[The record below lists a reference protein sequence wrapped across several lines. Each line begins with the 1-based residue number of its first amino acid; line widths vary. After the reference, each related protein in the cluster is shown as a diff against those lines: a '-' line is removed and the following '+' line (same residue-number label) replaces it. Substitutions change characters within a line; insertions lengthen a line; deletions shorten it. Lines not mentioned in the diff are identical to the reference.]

1 VSAEWSEALTASF
14 IVVAAFLC
22 AAAGIGL
29 LRFPDVLSRLHAAT
43 KPQILGLG
51 LIVVDV
57 AVSNVSLGTVAFAIA
72 ILFFQGLTAPISAHM
87 VGRAAYRGDHL
98 RRDLIVTD
106 ELADAVR
113 RADARSEGRREGG
126 EPMNDPIDANDPLDA
141 HDPMDAEESRDPDA
155 DSADDAPADGSA
167 R

>member
-1 VSAEWSEALTASF
+1 MSAEWSEAITATF

-22 AAAGIGL
+22 GAAGIGL
-29 LRFPDVLSRLHAAT
+29 LRLPDVLSRLHAAT

-57 AVSNVSLGTVAFAIA
+57 AVSNVSLATIAFAIA

-98 RRDLIVTD
+98 RRDLLVTD
-106 ELADAVR
+106 ELAEAVR
-113 RADARSEGRREGG
+113 RADERSARRTEEPDEDDARPDDGRR
-126 EPMNDPIDANDPLDA
+126 D
-141 HDPMDAEESRDPDA
+141 
-155 DSADDAPADGSA
+155 DGSPT
-167 R
+167 RD

>member
-1 VSAEWSEALTASF
+1 MSAEWSEAVTATF

-22 AAAGIGL
+22 GAAGIGL

-51 LIVVDV
+51 LIVIDV
-57 AVSNVSLGTVAFAIA
+57 AVSNLSIATVALAIA

-98 RRDLIVTD
+98 RRDLLVTD
-106 ELADAVR
+106 ELADAVS
-113 RADARSEGRREGG
+113 RADARAVGGDDAAGGTSPGDGPPGR
-126 EPMNDPIDANDPLDA
+126 A
-141 HDPMDAEESRDPDA
+141 DAER
-155 DSADDAPADGSA
+155 
-167 R
+167 

>member
-106 ELADAVR
+106 DLADAVR
-113 RADARSEGRREGG
+113 RADARSEGGRDGG
-126 EPMNDPIDANDPLDA
+126 DSANDPAD
-141 HDPMDAEESRDPDA
+141 DP
-155 DSADDAPADGSA
+155 DDAPSGDSA

>member
-1 VSAEWSEALTASF
+1 MSAELSEGLTAAF

-22 AAAGIGL
+22 AAAGVGL

-57 AVSNVSLGTVAFAIA
+57 AVSNADLGTIAFAIA

-98 RRDLIVTD
+98 RRDLLVTD
-106 ELADAVR
+106 ELADAVQ
-113 RADARSEGRREGG
+113 RADARTQK
-126 EPMNDPIDANDPLDA
+126 
-141 HDPMDAEESRDPDA
+141 DAESQNDDDPQKDTDPQKDSESQKDPVTTE
-155 DSADDAPADGSA
+155 ADDDRS
-167 R
+167 

>member
-1 VSAEWSEALTASF
+1 MSAEWGEAITASF

-22 AAAGIGL
+22 GAAGIGL
-29 LRFPDVLSRLHAAT
+29 VRLPDVLSRLHAAT

-57 AVSNVSLGTVAFAIA
+57 ALSNVSLATIAFAVA

-98 RRDLIVTD
+98 RRDLLVTD
-106 ELADAVR
+106 QLADAVA
-113 RADARSEGRREGG
+113 RADERE
-126 EPMNDPIDANDPLDA
+126 L
-141 HDPMDAEESRDPDA
+141 RQDA
-155 DSADDAPADGSA
+155 DGGDAPRGVTDDGASDGDT
-167 R
+167 RER

>member
-1 VSAEWSEALTASF
+1 MSAEWSEAVTASF

-98 RRDLIVTD
+98 RRDLLVTD

-113 RADARSEGRREGG
+113 RADARSEGERDGG
-126 EPMNDPIDANDPLDA
+126 GPTGPADE
-141 HDPMDAEESRDPDA
+141 DAEPVEESVPDRTPPAGGA
-155 DSADDAPADGSA
+155 D

>member
-1 VSAEWSEALTASF
+1 MSTEWSQAVTAAF

-57 AVSNVSLGTVAFAIA
+57 AVSNMDLGTVAFAIA

-98 RRDLIVTD
+98 RRDLLVTD
-106 ELADAVR
+106 ELADAVQ
-113 RADARSEGRREGG
+113 RADARTEKERSKSE
-126 EPMNDPIDANDPLDA
+126 
-141 HDPMDAEESRDPDA
+141 
-155 DSADDAPADGSA
+155 DDA
-167 R
+167 RE